1 MIVKERMSHP
11 VKTVGP
17 DVSVIEALR
26 RMEKEHINRF
36 PVVDK
41 HGKMI
46 GIVSKNDLLKA
57 SPSHATT
64 LSQWEI
70 TSMLE
75 KIKVKSVMTKDPLVV
90 DEDTV
95 VEEAA
100 RIMVD
105 KDVNGLPVMRGDE
118 LVGIITDGNIFEI
131 LMEMLGARNAGLR
144 VSISTDEKEGM
155 LYHLTKAI
163 YEAGGNIVSMST
175 FLGESTTT
183 REVVFKVSGVEKETL
198 LAVLAP
204 LVLEVLHVHQVTI

>member
-17 DVSVIEALR
+17 DVSVIDALR

-41 HGKMI
+41 HGMMI

-90 DEDTV
+90 HEDTV

-105 KDVNGLPVMRGDE
+105 NDVNGLPVMRGND
-118 LVGIITDGNIFEI
+118 LMGIITDGNIFEI

-144 VSISTDEKEGM
+144 VSVLTDEREGM

-183 REVVFKVSGVEKETL
+183 REIVFKVVGVEQETL
-198 LAVLAP
+198 LAAIKP
-204 LVLEVLHVHQVTI
+204 HILEVMHVHHVTV